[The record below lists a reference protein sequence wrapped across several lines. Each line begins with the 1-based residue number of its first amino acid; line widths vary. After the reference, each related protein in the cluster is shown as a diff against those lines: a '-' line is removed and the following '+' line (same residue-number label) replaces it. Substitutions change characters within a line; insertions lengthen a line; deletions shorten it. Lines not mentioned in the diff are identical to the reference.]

1 MASTRT
7 CETEVS
13 NGGQEGGERR
23 LAGAQAVSK
32 KLGVIL
38 GAVGSGECW

>member
-1 MASTRT
+1 MGSTRT

-13 NGGQEGGERR
+13 NGGARGWAKEVG
-23 LAGAQAVSK
+23 GAQAVSK
-32 KLGVIL
+32 ELGVIL